1 MIMASFEA
9 KTWRDR
15 LRIREKKIIVLIH
28 LNPTRNREFLK
39 KSKKIQKIKKHHYCF
54 FSGQNRAGVAVKERE
69 KKFSF
74 QSVPTR
80 LEIWNSKKKSQII
93 QKIKKHYYGF
103 FSSQTEI
110 GPVENEIKKKITI
123 PIHSNPTQDR
133 EFQQNCK
140 KLKKKN

>member
-1 MIMASFEA
+1 M
-9 KTWRDR
+9 
-15 LRIREKKIIVLIH
+15 
-28 LNPTRNREFLK
+28 
-39 KSKKIQKIKKHHYCF
+39 
-54 FSGQNRAGVAVKERE
+54 KERK

-80 LEIWNSKKKSQII
+80 PEIWNSKKKSQII

-123 PIHSNPTQDR
+123 PIHSNPTQNR

-140 KLKKKN
+140 KLKKKKLKNIIMASLQAKPGQDRLRVIQKKKVIVPIHSNPTRNREFHKNSKKN